1 MSKYSIGQSGNPK
14 GRPKGIPDKRVAL
27 RALLEPHA
35 AKLVQKVIAK
45 ALKGKGD
52 TTALRI
58 CLDRLIPT
66 VKPRNETVRFPT
78 SGGTLADDIR
88 GDGVLTGGSLVDQA
102 DLASILS
109 RCPVLADVPG
119 SPPTDGE
126 DDDHHEPMQKENAN
140 DFTKGTRSV

>member
-78 SGGTLADDIR
+78 SGGTLAER
-88 GDGVLTGGSLVDQA
+88 GQAVLDGASEGSLSADEISAMMQA
-102 DLASILS
+102 ISA
-109 RCPVLADVPG
+109 
-119 SPPTDGE
+119 
-126 DDDHHEPMQKENAN
+126 QAN
-140 DFTKGTRSV
+140 IVKVSELEQRVAALEEHRIGKI